1 MQLIGFL
8 LPAKVHIER
17 SLIISASQKSVFEQV
32 NVLKNWEKWS
42 PWLQMDTTIQHSYSG
57 PTSGVGA
64 TYNWKSDDKNI
75 GNGSISIIYSIP
87 SDSLLVNLDYGD
99 KGKSTGKFLFEK
111 VNQGTKVIWSLES
124 DLGMNPVSRWF
135 GLFMDRMAGPDLEN
149 GLSNIDELLKDIKV
163 VNGFEIINYEVPAR
177 VLLSV
182 RDTASPE
189 TVTSKLALMYMRISH
204 FMKLSGLPPT
214 GAPLAIFHNYSS
226 ANFDIEACIPIATVV
241 TTPVGINCIESDAQ
255 KTIMVRYFG
264 SYKSITSAYLA
275 LQTYIKDKDLQP
287 NGPSWEEY
295 VTDPASEADSTKWQ
309 TNIYYPV
316 K

>member
-1 MQLIGFL
+1 MIGLL

-17 SLIISASQKSVFEQV
+17 SLVINASQKSVFEQV

-57 PTSGVGA
+57 PPSGIGA
-64 TYNWKSDDKNI
+64 TYNWKSNDKNI
-75 GNGSISIIYSIP
+75 GNGSISIIYSTP
-87 SDSLLVNLDYGD
+87 PASLLVNLDYGD

-111 VNQGTKVIWSLES
+111 VNQGTKVTWSLES
-124 DLGMNPVSRWF
+124 DLGLNPVSRWF
-135 GLFMDRMAGPDLEN
+135 GLLMDRIAGPDLEN
-149 GLSNIDELLKDIKV
+149 GLLNLDELLKDIKV

-189 TVTSKLALMYMRISH
+189 TITSKLASMYKRISH
-204 FMKLSGLPPT
+204 FMKLSGFPPT

-226 ANFDIEACIPIATVV
+226 SNFDLEACIPIATVV
-241 TTPVGINCIESDAQ
+241 TTPKGLNCIESTSQ
-255 KTIMVRYFG
+255 KTIMVKYFG
-264 SYKSITSAYLA
+264 SYKMITTAYTA
-275 LQTYIKDKDLQP
+275 LLTYIKDKELQVT
-287 NGPSWEEY
+287 GPCWEEY
-295 VTDPASEADSTKWQ
+295 VTDPASEPDSTKWQ